1 MYMTTSSNHTIYQ
14 FKISLMEVEPTI
26 WRRIQVPAVYSFWDL
41 HVAIQDAMG
50 WMDCH
55 LHAFRFRPPKKRK
68 DIVIGIPDDDSGNE
82 KTLAGWEIPMV
93 TYIGE
98 VGQTI
103 EYEYDFGDGWTHDV
117 LFEGI
122 LLKEKGVSYP
132 KCIAGERACP
142 PEDCGGAPGYFNLL
156 ETLHN
161 PTHPEYEEIV
171 IWLKEHV
178 KCYFPFEADKFEPD
192 QVVFFNPQQRLK
204 LMLSE

>member
-1 MYMTTSSNHTIYQ
+1 MTTSSNHTIYQ

>member
-1 MYMTTSSNHTIYQ
+1 MTTSSKHTVYQ
-14 FKISLMEVEPTI
+14 FKISLKEVEPTI

-55 LHAFRFRPPKKRK
+55 LHDFRFRPKNKKK
-68 DIVIGIPDDDSGNE
+68 DIVIGIPDDDLGNQ
-82 KTLAGWEIPMV
+82 KTLAGWEISMV

-98 VGQTI
+98 IGQTI
-103 EYEYDFGDGWTHDV
+103 EYEYDFGDGWTHEV

-132 KCIAGERACP
+132 KCIAGECACP
-142 PEDCGGAPGYFNLL
+142 PEDCGGAPGYFDLL
-156 ETLHN
+156 EILHN
-161 PTHPEYEEIV
+161 PTHPEYEEKV

-192 QVVFFNPQQRLK
+192 QVIFFNPQQRLK
-204 LMLSE
+204 LMLSD